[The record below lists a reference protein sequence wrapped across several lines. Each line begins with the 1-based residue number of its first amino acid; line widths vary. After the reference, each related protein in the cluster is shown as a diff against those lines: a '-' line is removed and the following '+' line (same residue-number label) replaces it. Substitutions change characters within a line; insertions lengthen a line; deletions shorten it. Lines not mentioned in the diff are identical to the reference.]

1 MKIVRH
7 ETESDFFDR
16 IEALALKVD
25 KGERIEPHEGI
36 SFESAEEMST
46 FLKTENDAV
55 VVISSSEVRKPSKS
69 SKKAAVGLK
78 SRIKKGVVCIQ
89 PLARSIDNNKAIQCY
104 YEGATAHFDYL
115 RKTFL
120 KGLPKRFE
128 TAGLVRHI
136 HPLRAMIA
144 RHDREIVNLNSLSIS
159 HFEETSI
166 HEGLLLLYT
175 VAMEVESLL
184 AVEDRGEEHFIVES
198 KAYNDWS
205 AEFSH
210 NDIVGELVAY
220 QHSKSVAG

>member
-36 SFESAEEMST
+36 SFESAEEMSA

-55 VVISSSEVRKPSKS
+55 VVISSSEVRKPSAA

-78 SRIKKGVVCIQ
+78 SRIKKGVVCFQ
-89 PLARSIDNNKAIQCY
+89 PLARSIDNSKAIQCN

-128 TAGLVRHI
+128 AAGLVRHI

-144 RHDREIVNLNSLSIS
+144 RHDREIVNLNSLNIS
-159 HFEETSI
+159 HYEERAI
-166 HEGLLLLYT
+166 HEGLLYA

-220 QHSKSVAG
+220 QHSKSVAS